1 MNYTIDE
8 VKNILASKKSQICN
22 LGISH
27 TVLTVIQ
34 DLLEYQTP
42 KNPLPNGTHK
52 GFNNY
57 CCPSCKHHHNIPRY
71 MILHTLSKDIL
82 KVQQNPNHHY
92 MLRQQF

>member
-57 CCPSCKHHHNIPRY
+57 CCRLVS
-71 MILHTLSKDIL
+71 
-82 KVQQNPNHHY
+82 VHY
-92 MLRQQF
+92 LQCVKIFKCHIVKIVVRK

>member
-42 KNPLPNGTHK
+42 KIHCQMERIKALIITVVRLV
-52 GFNNY
+52 
-57 CCPSCKHHHNIPRY
+57 S
-71 MILHTLSKDIL
+71 
-82 KVQQNPNHHY
+82 VHY
-92 MLRQQF
+92 LQCVKIFKCHIVKIVVRK

>member
-8 VKNILASKKSQICN
+8 DKNILASKKSQICN

-57 CCPSCKHHHNIPRY
+57 CCPSCKRP
-71 MILHTLSKDIL
+71 LSTMCEDFQMPYCENCGQKINWNM
-82 KVQQNPNHHY
+82 K
-92 MLRQQF
+92 R